1 MISGRSRSANLFR
14 RPFLEGSIG
23 GGFVA
28 NEGDDA
34 GWTTS
39 AEVQGF
45 TASPFPISAYGSFS
59 GLNAED
65 LRERSYING
74 GTETDVSFTLEDED
88 FSGTGY
94 IAAKPTPYDR
104 VVAYVDA
111 RSDVDNIGDGL
122 FGFEPAP
129 LFEIVEIPRV
139 GFIPFFL
146 DEVEYER
153 DVQDRS
159 LASGLGWSHTFGY
172 RNVANAAI
180 FASGFERSSEETG
193 TLALDPFDLGIPL
206 ISGRE
211 VAAEFNQ
218 KATIAALSHS
228 LGIDDL
234 TLRYGVEGGLVSQ
247 ERSETDTISLD
258 PRLGVPPVTA
268 ESEYEVRLKAARVY
282 FDALYEISPMLQ
294 AEAGLFG
301 TFLHSDEVTV
311 DDADADPVR
320 IERLEPR
327 FGVAWE
333 PVAGQW
339 LRGGY
344 IRESGAFASG
354 SLAPGGIVGLQS
366 NQLPLGV
373 TGYSDTFAARWD
385 AEWTDRFFTSV
396 DFQHQEFD
404 DISIL
409 IPGGITTIDLQEGR
423 IDRLSGTANMRLGGG
438 FGAFAAFAYA
448 DSENRDSTSI
458 DFGEPVPFVPETAA
472 RLGLTWVNPANV
484 KVTLAATYVGERTG
498 DEAGTALDPYWTA
511 DAFLTWEPL
520 DKRFALEL
528 AGYNLFNEEF
538 DVAPSTPGWG
548 RSFVGSFKVRF

>member
-1 MISGRSRSANLFR
+1 MNDLDYGTDALEPVINNAGFSSFFQGLMLDPQMISGRSRSANLFR

-45 TASPFPISAYGSFS
+45 TASPFPISVYGSFS
-59 GLNAED
+59 GLNAKD

-153 DVQDRS
+153 DVQDRRS
-159 LASGLGWSHTFGY
+159 PPASAG
-172 RNVANAAI
+172 AI
-180 FASGFERSSEETG
+180 RLVTETSP
-193 TLALDPFDLGIPL
+193 TLPFSRPVSRGPARRPARWLLDPFDLGIPL

-228 LGIDDL
+228 S
-234 TLRYGVEGGLVSQ
+234 VSM
-247 ERSETDTISLD
+247 T
-258 PRLGVPPVTA
+258 
-268 ESEYEVRLKAARVY
+268 
-282 FDALYEISPMLQ
+282 
-294 AEAGLFG
+294 
-301 TFLHSDEVTV
+301 
-311 DDADADPVR
+311 
-320 IERLEPR
+320 
-327 FGVAWE
+327 
-333 PVAGQW
+333 
-339 LRGGY
+339 
-344 IRESGAFASG
+344 
-354 SLAPGGIVGLQS
+354 
-366 NQLPLGV
+366 
-373 TGYSDTFAARWD
+373 
-385 AEWTDRFFTSV
+385 
-396 DFQHQEFD
+396 
-404 DISIL
+404 
-409 IPGGITTIDLQEGR
+409 
-423 IDRLSGTANMRLGGG
+423 
-438 FGAFAAFAYA
+438 
-448 DSENRDSTSI
+448 
-458 DFGEPVPFVPETAA
+458 
-472 RLGLTWVNPANV
+472 
-484 KVTLAATYVGERTG
+484 
-498 DEAGTALDPYWTA
+498 
-511 DAFLTWEPL
+511 
-520 DKRFALEL
+520 
-528 AGYNLFNEEF
+528 
-538 DVAPSTPGWG
+538 
-548 RSFVGSFKVRF
+548 